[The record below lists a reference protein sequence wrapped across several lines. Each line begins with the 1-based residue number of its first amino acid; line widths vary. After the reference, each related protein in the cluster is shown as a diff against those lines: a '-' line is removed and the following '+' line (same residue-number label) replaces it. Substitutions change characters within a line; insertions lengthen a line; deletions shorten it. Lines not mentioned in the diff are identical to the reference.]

1 MAGFGAQKQPRI
13 GLFSRFPHP
22 PRTEQLGE
30 RLALMEM
37 DERYEETEE
46 EHDAKQRDA
55 SLARV
60 LAGLF
65 ILFLFG
71 ILVMAALALW
81 QA

>member
-1 MAGFGAQKQPRI
+1 
-13 GLFSRFPHP
+13 
-22 PRTEQLGE
+22 
-30 RLALMEM
+30 MEM